1 MSKMNQIRETIRRH
15 LEDEDI
21 TCNYLVDGIMNDLTD
36 HRLIGLPTDVRTSV
50 DTKLIEDVGK
60 KFGCRPGEDADDIC
74 RAVLR

>member
-1 MSKMNQIRETIRRH
+1 MNQIRETIRRQ
-15 LEDEDI
+15 LEDDMSPLDADI
-21 TCNYLVDGIMNDLTD
+21 TTNEIMNDLID